1 MHKGLHVFYF
11 ENNGKEDEVEV
22 LAFSYAEAEILAKA
36 EQIHAGRPWQTI
48 KRCKCYYNM
57 LEKLREANSHN

>member
-1 MHKGLHVFYF
+1 MHRNLYTFYF
-11 ENNGKEDEVEV
+11 ENNGNEDEVEV

-48 KRCKCYYNM
+48 KRS
-57 LEKLREANSHN
+57 LIKLNFI

>member
-1 MHKGLHVFYF
+1 MHRNLYTFYF
-11 ENNGKEDEVEV
+11 ENNGNEDEVEV

-48 KRCKCYYNM
+48 KRYKCSSCNAH
-57 LEKLREANSHN
+57 KL